1 MLSEKLINAI
11 KEQIRSTE
19 NVILKPSTIIP
30 IATLEQLVLE
40 YEYLQE
46 QLKKCNKE
54 TIQKETVETCLQII
68 DNHAHYVTT
77 QKDKQIGDG
86 TQKNLALLEVHAL
99 IKKNFKSI

>member
-1 MLSEKLINAI
+1 MIPEKIINSI
-11 KEQIRSTE
+11 KQQIKSTE
-19 NVILKPSTIIP
+19 NVILKPSTIVP

-68 DNHAHYVTT
+68 DNHAQYVTT
-77 QKDKQIGDG
+77 QPDKQLGDG
-86 TQKNLALLEVHAL
+86 TQKNIALAEVHAL